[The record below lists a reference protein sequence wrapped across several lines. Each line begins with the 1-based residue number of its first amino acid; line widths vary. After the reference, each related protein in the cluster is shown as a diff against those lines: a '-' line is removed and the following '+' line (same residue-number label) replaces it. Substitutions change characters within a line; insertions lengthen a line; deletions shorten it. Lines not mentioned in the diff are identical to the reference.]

1 MDPGPVGRRSESP
14 RCPQVD
20 LARFALT
27 ECRLANSISRR
38 SELYSRPG
46 IQREVAVADEEQDE
60 YIPTTEDQLLEQD
73 GQMLIPD
80 EPEA

>member
-1 MDPGPVGRRSESP
+1 M
-14 RCPQVD
+14 
-20 LARFALT
+20 
-27 ECRLANSISRR
+27 
-38 SELYSRPG
+38 
-46 IQREVAVADEEQDE
+46 ADEEQDE